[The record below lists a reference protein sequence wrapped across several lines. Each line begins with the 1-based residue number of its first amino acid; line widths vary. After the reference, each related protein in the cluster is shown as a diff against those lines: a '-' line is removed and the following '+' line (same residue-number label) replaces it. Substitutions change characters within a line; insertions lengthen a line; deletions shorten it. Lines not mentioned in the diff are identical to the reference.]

1 MISDTV
7 FHCRTA
13 ARLRLRVPTVLILSL
28 AGIVPSAC
36 PQSGAKD
43 GEWRTYGG
51 DLGNTR
57 YAPLDQIDKSNFNK
71 LEVAW
76 RFKTD
81 SLGPR
86 PEYQYEGTPLMVKG
100 RLYVTAGSRRDVVC
114 LDAGTGE
121 MLWMHSENEGVRA
134 QNAPR
139 QLSGHG
145 VAYWTDGK
153 AERILYVTTGY
164 RLISLDAKTGI
175 PVTTFGTGGVVD
187 LKQND
192 DQDMDLVTA
201 PLGLHATP
209 IVAKNVVIVGAALL
223 DGNVPKSKTNVKG
236 YVRGFDVRT
245 GKRLWIFHTIPRP
258 GEFGLDTWE
267 KDSWSYT
274 GNTGAWAQISVD
286 EELNMAYLPIELP
299 TGDSYGGHR
308 PGAGLFG
315 ESIVAVDLQTGKRI
329 WHYQLVHHGLWDMDI
344 PCAPMLV
351 DFILDGKVIKAVAQP
366 TKQVYLYVFD
376 RKTGKP
382 IWPIE
387 EKPVSQG
394 DVPGEWYSPTQPI
407 PSKPPPYGHQGV
419 TVDDLID
426 FTPELRAEAL
436 RLLKNYVIGP
446 MFTPPIVSKAEGPI
460 AVVTSPGVQGGTNW
474 PGGAYDPETHM
485 LYAFSETTSQP
496 RSLVKPD
503 PRVSDFDYVSGRA
516 GQAPTAS
523 ARPMAG
529 RGPTAPGADAPEGGP
544 RGITVRGL
552 PLLKPPYGVLS
563 AINLDK
569 GDIAWKIAHGETP
582 DNIRNSPELKGLT
595 IPRTGRPGLLGPL
608 VTKTLVIIGEA
619 GFFTTPGGARG
630 AMLRAYDKATGRE
643 LGAIFM
649 PAPQSGSPMTYMFN
663 GRQYLVLAIGGG
675 NYSAELVAYRVPT
688 DNAAPAA
695 ITQAQAAAPLSP
707 MPPVAAGGG
716 PLYTKLQASRGRALY
731 NQQCAICHGEGLE
744 GVEMAPSL
752 AGADFMDRWT
762 GQTVGGLFERIRTT
776 MPKEKPG
783 SLSREAGTDITAYVL
798 SVNQFPA
805 GAAELPSDGAILNR
819 IRIDAVKA
827 R

>member
-1 MISDTV
+1 MSRIFRSLV
-7 FHCRTA
+7 A
-13 ARLRLRVPTVLILSL
+13 AGLIILIP
-28 AGIVPSAC
+28 GFIPSAR
-36 PQSGAKD
+36 PQAGAKD

-57 YAPLDQIDKSNFNK
+57 YAPLDQINASNFNR

-76 RFKTD
+76 RFRTE

-100 RLYVTAGSRRDVVC
+100 KLYVTAGSRRDVVC

-121 MLWMHSENEGVRA
+121 LLWMHSENEGARA
-134 QNAPR
+134 ENAPR

-145 VAYWTDGK
+145 VAYWTDGTN
-153 AERILYVTTGY
+153 ERILYVTTGY
-164 RLISLDAKTGI
+164 RLISLDARTGI
-175 PVTTFGTGGVVD
+175 PVSTFGNGGVVD

-192 DQDMDLVTA
+192 DQEMDLVTA
-201 PLGLHATP
+201 AIGLHATP
-209 IVAKNVVIVGAALL
+209 VVARNVVIVGAALL

-236 YVRGFDVRT
+236 YVRAFDVRT

-274 GNTGAWAQISVD
+274 GNAGAWAQMSVD
-286 EELNMAYLPIELP
+286 EELGMAYLPVELP
-299 TGDSYGGHR
+299 TGDTYGGHR

-315 ESIVAVDLQTGKRI
+315 ESIVAVDLETGKRI

-351 DFILDGKVIKAVAQP
+351 DFRLDGKVVKAVAQP
-366 TKQVYLYVFD
+366 TKQAYLYVFD

-387 EKPVSQG
+387 EKPVPRG

-407 PSKPPPYGHQGV
+407 PSKPPAYGHQGV
-419 TVDDLID
+419 AIDDLID
-426 FTPELRAEAL
+426 FTPQLRAEAIQL
-436 RLLKNYVIGP
+436 VKNYKIGP
-446 MFTPPIVSKAEGPI
+446 LFTPPVVSGTKSPI
-460 AVVTSPGVQGGTNW
+460 ATITSPGAQGGTNW
-474 PGGAYDPETHM
+474 PGGAYDPETDM
-485 LYAFSETTSQP
+485 LYVFSETTSQAK
-496 RSLVKPD
+496 SLVKPD
-503 PRVSDFDYVSGRA
+503 PGVSDMNYVSGRV
-516 GQAPTAS
+516 GQAVTS
-523 ARPMAG
+523 SRPMAG
-529 RGPTAPGADAPEGGP
+529 RGPELPGGAAPAGPEGLA
-544 RGITVRGL
+544 RAMTVEGL
-552 PLLKPPYGVLS
+552 PLLKPPYGILS

-569 GDIAWKIAHGETP
+569 GNIAWEIAHGETP
-582 DNIRNSPELKGLT
+582 DNVRNHPALAGLS

-608 VTKTLVIIGEA
+608 ATKSLVIIGEA

-643 LGAIFM
+643 VGAVFM
-649 PAPQSGSPMTYMFN
+649 PAPQSGSPMTYMLR
-663 GRQYLVLAIGGG
+663 GQQYLVLAIGGG
-675 NYSAELVAYRVPT
+675 NYSAELVAYKLPT
-688 DNAAPAA
+688 GDAPRAPSTVTQAAPRPIPAA
-695 ITQAQAAAPLSP
+695 
-707 MPPVAAGGG
+707 GG
-716 PLYTKLQASRGRALY
+716 PLYTAAQAARGHALY
-731 NQQCAICHGEGLE
+731 DQQCALCHGAGLE

-752 AGADFMDRWT
+752 AGADFMERWT
-762 GQTVGGLFERIRTT
+762 GQPVGDLFERIRAT
-776 MPKEKPG
+776 MPKNKPG
-783 SLSREAGTDITAYVL
+783 SLSREENADITAYLL

-805 GAAELPSDGAILNR
+805 GSSELPSETQALNR
-819 IRIDAVKA
+819 LRIEAVKG